1 LIDNLKWKAFLMWVL
16 CYEVG
21 QVSKIWGVMFLVVPP
36 KDKFAP
42 RDPLYCTNRDL
53 VYVYLQNNLQ
63 VYQKSKFK
71 NIQIGSNSNHLIII
85 TPSKY
90 NTMMNTWLLFFGS
103 YWCIMERKLYVSNY
117 LQVATFTKWKFQNWF
132 KSCWNKNNY
141 LLLIMLESTLYC
153 QFLKIPI

>member
-1 LIDNLKWKAFLMWVL
+1 LINNLEWKAFFMWIL
-16 CYEVG
+16 CYEVA
-21 QVSKIWGVMFLVVPP
+21 QVWKIWGVMFLVVLP

-42 RDPLYCTNRDL
+42 KDPLYCMNKDL
-53 VYVYLQNNLQ
+53 VYVSLLYNLQ
-63 VYQKSKFK
+63 VYQKSKFN
-71 NIQIGSNSNHLIII
+71 NIQIVSNYSHLIII

-103 YWCIMERKLYVSNY
+103 YWCIMEKKLYLSNY

-141 LLLIMLESTLYC
+141 LQLIMLESACIYIVN
-153 QFLKIPI
+153 F